1 MKGFFRIFMALHRP
15 FVNKLNE
22 LLSEY
27 ELSYSLW
34 QVIFYIEKNS
44 ESTLSEISKYY
55 NIEKP
60 SITRRVQNL
69 EEKNIVKQIKGK
81 DKREKL
87 IVLTDEGVEIC
98 KDCRKKIIKLEEQVT
113 SCLEKEEQIIL
124 QDYLIKI
131 RENVL
136 NKGAL

>member
-1 MKGFFRIFMALHRP
+1 MALHRP